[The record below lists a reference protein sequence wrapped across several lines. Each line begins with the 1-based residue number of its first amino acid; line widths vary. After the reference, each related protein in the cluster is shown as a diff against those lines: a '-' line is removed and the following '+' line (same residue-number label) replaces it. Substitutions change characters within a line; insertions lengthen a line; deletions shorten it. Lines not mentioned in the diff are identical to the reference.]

1 MPELKI
7 VDFLKGI
14 FNMFKLVAIPK
25 DDGSIYVNTLDS
37 YYAQGQRYDATKYI
51 DFAKFDVDRG
61 ELLKRIAF
69 EFEEPSTILNMEF
82 KKRAADGQGYGASLV
97 NVYESLTPK
106 EINRRRYA
114 RGKATI

>member
-1 MPELKI
+1 
-7 VDFLKGI
+7 
-14 FNMFKLVAIPK
+14 MFKLVAIPK
-25 DDGSIYVNTLDS
+25 NDGSIYINTLDS

-61 ELLKRIAF
+61 ELLKTYMHF
-69 EFEEPSTILNMEF
+69 EFEDPSTILNMEF

-106 EINRRRYA
+106 KLN
-114 RGKATI
+114 